1 MNDLDVRIVNLEP
14 MRVASALGYGESPEE
29 IAWDKIV
36 TWSRSKGMLD
46 DLKACRFFGFNNPNP
61 SPGSPNYGYE
71 QWIVIDRDVEAEG
84 DIEIKDFPGGL
95 FAVARC
101 QLSTIGEI
109 WKQLV
114 LWQEDSNYKM
124 GNLQCLEEALN
135 PELFITSEGM
145 LPITESMFGQFSLD
159 LYLSIEE

>member
-1 MNDLDVRIVNLEP
+1 MSELEVRIVNLEP
-14 MRVASALGYGESPEE
+14 MRVASALGYGEGPEE
-29 IAWDKIV
+29 IAWDKI
-36 TWSRSKGMLD
+36 TSWARSKGMLD
-46 DLKACRFFGFNNPNP
+46 DLKTLRFFGFNNPNP

-71 QWIVIDRDVEAEG
+71 QWIVIDPDMEVEG
-84 DIEIKDFPGGL
+84 EIKAKEFPGGL

-101 QLSTIGEI
+101 QLSNITEV

-114 LWQEDSNYKM
+114 LWQEDSNYRM

-135 PELFITSEGM
+135 PELFITSDGM
-145 LPITESMFGQFSLD
+145 LPIDESMFDQFSLD

>member
-1 MNDLDVRIVNLEP
+1 MNDLEVRIVNLEP
-14 MRVASALGYGESPEE
+14 MRVAYALGYGESPEM
-29 IAWDKIV
+29 IAWNKIV
-36 TWSRSKGMLD
+36 DWSESKGMLD
-46 DLKACRFFGFNNPNP
+46 NLKALRFFGFNNPNP

-71 QWIVIDRDVEAEG
+71 QWVVIDPNMEVEG
-84 DIEIKDFPGGL
+84 EIKAKEFPGGI

-101 QLSTIGEI
+101 NLSNITEV

-114 LWQEDSNYKM
+114 LWQEDSNYRM
-124 GNLQCLEEALN
+124 GNLQCLEEALT

-145 LPITESMFGQFSLD
+145 LPIDESMFDRLSFD

>member
-1 MNDLDVRIVNLEP
+1 MNNLEVRIVNLEP
-14 MRVASALGYGESPEE
+14 MHVACALGYGESPEE
-29 IAWDKIV
+29 MAWDKII
-36 TWSRSKGMLD
+36 TWARAKGMLD

-71 QWIVIDRDVEAEG
+71 QWIVIDPDTEVEG
-84 DIEIKDFPGGL
+84 EITAKEFPGGL

-101 QLSTIGEI
+101 QLNNIGEV
-109 WKQLV
+109 WKELV

-124 GNLQCLEEALN
+124 GNVQCLEEALN
-135 PELFITSEGM
+135 PEIFITSEGK
-145 LPITESMFGQFSLD
+145 LPIDESMFDKFSLD